1 MERYSHSKLNTFEQC
16 KYKYK
21 LYYIDK
27 IIPEFPNTIEAFMG
41 DIVHR
46 SLEKIYRELIDKKL
60 VVSKDDLLK
69 YYFETWEKKWKKG
82 IKIVKEGKTSEDYK
96 QKGALLVSWYYDKY
110 SPFDKF
116 ETIGIETTEFLDLD
130 DENKYHVKI
139 DRLCKDN
146 EGNYYVI
153 DYKTNNWLKR
163 QEDLDQD
170 RQLAMYALWV
180 KSTFKDVKDVKLM
193 WNFLNFNEER
203 VSNRTDEELLR
214 LKLDVER
221 KIWEIKNCKEFPKQI
236 SKLCDYCSYQK
247 QCNPY
252 KTNSC

>member
-96 QKGALLVSWYYDKY
+96 QKGALLV
-110 SPFDKF
+110 
-116 ETIGIETTEFLDLD
+116 
-130 DENKYHVKI
+130 
-139 DRLCKDN
+139 
-146 EGNYYVI
+146 
-153 DYKTNNWLKR
+153 
-163 QEDLDQD
+163 
-170 RQLAMYALWV
+170 
-180 KSTFKDVKDVKLM
+180 
-193 WNFLNFNEER
+193 
-203 VSNRTDEELLR
+203 
-214 LKLDVER
+214 
-221 KIWEIKNCKEFPKQI
+221 
-236 SKLCDYCSYQK
+236 
-247 QCNPY
+247 
-252 KTNSC
+252 